1 MNQTGNHAENPV
13 VIVTG
18 AAGGIGGAVTTR
30 LLREGYT
37 VFASDLPG
45 TKPRVPDDVPTPG
58 FAAADAR
65 DDTQV
70 KAAVAD
76 CLAAH
81 GRIDALVNCGGWVK
95 PSGIPVWKLTDD
107 EWSRSVDANL
117 TGSFQ
122 WLRAV
127 SPTMIAQ
134 NSGHIV
140 LVASGSGIRPNNGVA
155 EYASAKAGV
164 IGLMRAAAQD
174 LGPHMVQVNA
184 ICPGM
189 TRHGGNADNV
199 SAEVVERYAASMAL
213 PRVSTVENFADCI
226 IYLLKSPAISS
237 QTIALDSKLL

>member
-1 MNQTGNHAENPV
+1 MNRTGNPAESPV

-37 VFASDLPG
+37 VFTSDLPG
-45 TKPRVPDDVPTPG
+45 TKPRVPDDVSTPG

-65 DDTQV
+65 DDAQV
-70 KAAVAD
+70 RAVIAD
-76 CLAAH
+76 CLTAN

-95 PSGIPVWKLTDD
+95 PSGIPVWELND
-107 EWSRSVDANL
+107 EDWARSVEANL
-117 TGSFQ
+117 TGSFH

-127 SPTMIAQ
+127 SPAMIAQ

-174 LGPHMVQVNA
+174 LGPHRVQVNA

-189 TRHGGNADNV
+189 TRHAGNADNV
-199 SAEVVERYAASMAL
+199 SAEVAERYAASMSL
-213 PRVSTVENFADCI
+213 PRLSTVENFAECV
-226 IYLLKSPAISS
+226 IYLLRSPAISS